1 MLLIGQAFIS
11 GLLLGGLYAILAIGL
26 SLTWGMLK
34 IINLAHF
41 AFTFLAAYI
50 TYQLATSFGLDPF
63 LTVLITAPIFFV
75 IGVMLQWF
83 FETFEV
89 SEFNSLLI
97 SFGLFIIL
105 QSVMNAIWTADYRRI
120 SFEINPYAQ
129 QSFWIG
135 DFALPVPQFSAFIA
149 AIIVAGLTIY
159 VLNQTYAG
167 KALRAI
173 AQDRDMAAAFG
184 VNYRKMAMLLSG
196 VSTAYAAVAGVFIA
210 MIFALFPEAGVEWI
224 GVVFAVVILGGLA
237 NVPGALGAGLL
248 IGMVQAVTSVVS
260 EPGMAPLVTFLLL
273 ILALL
278 FKPEGLFT
286 RRTAV

>member
-1 MLLIGQAFIS
+1 MLLVGQALIS
-11 GLLLGGLYAILAIGL
+11 GILLGGLYAILAIGL
-26 SLTWGMLK
+26 TLTWGILK
-34 IINLAHF
+34 VINLAHF

-50 TYQLATSFGLDPF
+50 TYQISTSTGLDPF
-63 LTVLITAPIFFV
+63 LTMIITIPIFFLV
-75 IGVMLQWF
+75 GVVLQWF
-83 FETFEV
+83 FETFDV

-97 SFGLFIIL
+97 TFGLFIIF
-105 QSVMNAIWTADYRRI
+105 QSVITGVWTADYRRI
-120 SFEINPYAQ
+120 DVEINPYALE
-129 QSFWIG
+129 SFWIG
-135 DFALPVPQFSAFIA
+135 EFALPIPQFSAFIA
-149 AIIVAGLTIY
+149 ALIIAGLTVY
-159 VLNQTYAG
+159 FLNQTYAG

-196 VSTAYAAVAGVFIA
+196 VSIAYAAVAGAFIA
-210 MIFALFPEAGVEWI
+210 MIFALFPEAGIEWI

-248 IGMVQAVTSVVS
+248 IGVVQALTSAIAS
-260 EPGMAPLVTFLLL
+260 PGMAPLVTFTLL

-286 RRTAV
+286 RKATL